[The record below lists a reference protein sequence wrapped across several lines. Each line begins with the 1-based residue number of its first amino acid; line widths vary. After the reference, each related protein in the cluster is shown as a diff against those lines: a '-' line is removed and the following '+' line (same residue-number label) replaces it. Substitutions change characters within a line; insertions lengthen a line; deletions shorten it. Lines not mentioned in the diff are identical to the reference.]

1 MEEKAERSVRSP
13 AWMRAL
19 RISIGAVSIALSLV
33 AIVYPGLAV
42 ETAVLVISVILPIV
56 GIEQILLE
64 ECFSIGT
71 NVQPMQQSGYLLS
84 SLLWLLQ

>member
-33 AIVYPGLAV
+33 AIVYLGFAV
-42 ETAVLVISVILPIV
+42 ETAVLVISVILLIV

-71 NVQPMQQSGYLLS
+71 NVQPM
-84 SLLWLLQ
+84 